1 MTDFEKLGLFY
12 LGKNYDP
19 ATQAATDELLLYDS
33 KDLTTH
39 GVLMGMTGSGKTGLG
54 VALIEEAAIDN
65 IPSIVIDPK
74 GDMTNLLLTFPN
86 LSKEE
91 FLPWVNADEASQ
103 KGISTDEFAQQQAD
117 LWRSGLEKWGETP
130 ERIKMFEDAAERVL
144 YTPGSSSARPI
155 SILKSFNRPQDTDDL
170 ESLAERVS
178 TLVSGLLGLIDI
190 DADPLSSKEHIL
202 LSNIIQTEWIG
213 GRDVEIERLIALIQ
227 DPPMTRIGAFEV
239 EAYYPKKE
247 RFDLAMSI
255 NNLIASPQFS
265 VWTTGDG
272 INISDLFYTSAGKPR
287 ISILSIAH
295 LDDKQRMFFVTL
307 LLNELVSWMRAQAGT
322 GSLRC
327 LLYMDEIFGYL
338 PPVANPPSKRL
349 FLTLLK
355 QARAFGLGLV
365 LATQNPGDLDYKA
378 LSNVGTW
385 FIGRLQT
392 ERDKDKVL
400 EGLLTANSGA
410 DKETLSQQLAG
421 LGKRVFMLNN
431 TKDSHPVLFNTR
443 WVLSYLAGPI
453 MRNRFKELIG
463 DQPVPQAVSSSS
475 AGIGAAAAGVGA
487 ATTAAADPVEPAGG
501 SRPVLSP
508 DVPQTFIPGT
518 GRTYKPVAVAYAD
531 VHYKDTKLGI
541 NVSKQQ
547 NFVVP
552 VSDYINW
559 NGASSAEFAID
570 ELESDPREG
579 RGFAPVGAEVTS
591 KTVKTWESDFTLW
604 LYKEK
609 PLEMFSCPTL
619 EEVSQVDEDERA
631 FRVRVAQ
638 MAREQRDVALDRIRD
653 DYAKE
658 IDSLTKSRARAEKVA
673 VTQEAQAS
681 SHTMGTVISVGSSIL
696 SSIFSSRRGYSGIAR
711 SAQRIGTTM
720 KERNEAAAAEKSI
733 VDIDA
738 QLANIEKQIQDKL
751 ARFQNQDMVEIEP
764 VRLLPT
770 KSDIIVR
777 KVALGWLPEE

>member
-12 LGKNYDP
+12 LGKEYDP
-19 ATQAATDELLLYDS
+19 ATQAVTDDLLLYDS

-74 GDMTNLLLTFPN
+74 GDMTNLFLTFPELN
-86 LSKEE
+86 KEE
-91 FLPWVNADEASQ
+91 FLPWVNADEAAQ
-103 KGISTDEFAQQQAD
+103 KGVSVEDFAQQQAD
-117 LWRSGLEKWGETP
+117 LWRSGLEKWGEKP
-130 ERIKMFEDAAERVL
+130 ERIKMFEDSAERVL
-144 YTPGSSSARPI
+144 YTPGSTSGRPV
-155 SILKSFNRPQDTDDL
+155 SILKSFTRPKDTDDL
-170 ESLAERVS
+170 EALAERVS

-202 LSNIIQTEWIG
+202 LSNIIQTEWIA
-213 GRDVEIERLIALIQ
+213 GRDVEIVKLISLIQ
-227 DPPMTRIGAFEV
+227 DPPMDRIGAFEL

-247 RFDLAMSI
+247 RFELATRI
-255 NNLIASPQFS
+255 NNLLASPQFA

-272 INISDLFYTSAGKPR
+272 IDIDELFYTKSGKPR
-287 ISILSIAH
+287 ISVISIAH

-307 LLNELVSWMRAQAGT
+307 LLNELVSWMRTQSGT

-392 ERDKDKVL
+392 ERDKEKVL

-410 DKETLSQQLAG
+410 DKGELSRQLAG
-421 LGKRVFMLNN
+421 LGKRVFLMNN

-453 MRNRFKELIG
+453 TRNRFKEL
-463 DQPVPQAVSSSS
+463 
-475 AGIGAAAAGVGA
+475 AGESGTAEPNAASQAAGAVA
-487 ATTAAADPVEPAGG
+487 AGTAAASEPAGG
-501 SRPVLSP
+501 TRPVLSP
-508 DVPQTFIPGT
+508 DVPQTFLPGS
-518 GRTYKPVAVAYAD
+518 GPVYKPFAVCFAEARYED
-531 VHYKDTKLGI
+531 RKLGI
-541 NVSKQQ
+541 SFSKQYSLAAPLGAYV
-547 NFVVP
+547 NWHEAE
-552 VSDYINW
+552 SLDYT
-559 NGASSAEFAID
+559 ID
-570 ELESDPREG
+570 DLETEPREG
-579 RGFAPVGAEVTS
+579 RGFGTIDTEVTA
-591 KTVKTWESDFTLW
+591 KTVKSWESDLVLW
-604 LYKEK
+604 LYKEN
-609 PLEMFSCPTL
+609 PLEMYTCPTMDT
-619 EEVSQVDEDERA
+619 VSEPDEDERA

-638 MAREQRDVALDRIRD
+638 TAREQRDTALEKVREEF
-653 DYAKE
+653 AKE
-658 IDSLTKSRARAEKVA
+658 IDSLNKAHARAEKTLA
-673 VTQEAQAS
+673 TQEAQAS
-681 SHTMGTVISVGSSIL
+681 SHTMGTVISVGTSIL
-696 SSIFSSRRGYSGIAR
+696 STLFSSRRGYSGIAR

-720 KERNEAAAAEKSI
+720 KERNEAAAAEKQ
-733 VDIDA
+733 VEDIDA
-738 QLANIEKQIQDKL
+738 QMADIEKKIQDRL
-751 ARFQNQDMVEIEP
+751 ARFQNQDLVEIETI
-764 VRLLPT
+764 RLLPK
-770 KSDIIVR
+770 KSDVIVR
-777 KVALGWLPEE
+777 KCALGWITQA

>member
-1 MTDFEKLGLFY
+1 MSDFEKLGLFY
-12 LGKNYDP
+12 LGKEYDP
-19 ATQAATDELLLYDS
+19 AAQAATDELLLYDS

-65 IPSIVIDPK
+65 IPTIVIDPK

-91 FLPWVNADEASQ
+91 FLPWVNADEAAQ
-103 KGISTDEFAQQQAD
+103 KGLAVEDFAQGQAD
-117 LWRSGLEKWGETP
+117 LWREGLAKWGQQP

-144 YTPGSSSARPI
+144 YTPGSTSARPI
-155 SILKSFNRPQDTDDL
+155 SILRSFTRPKDTDDL
-170 ESLAERVS
+170 EALAERVS

-202 LSNIIQTEWIG
+202 LSNIIQTEWLA
-213 GRDVEIERLIALIQ
+213 GRDVEIVKLIALIQ
-227 DPPMTRIGAFEV
+227 DPPMDRIGAFEI

-247 RFDLAMSI
+247 RFELATRI
-255 NNLIASPQFS
+255 NNLIASPQFA

-272 INISDLFYTSAGKPR
+272 IDIDDLFYTEAGKPR
-287 ISILSIAH
+287 VSILSIAH

-307 LLNELVSWMRAQAGT
+307 LLNELVSWMRAQSGT

-392 ERDKDKVL
+392 ERDKEKVL

-410 DKETLSQQLAG
+410 DKATLSQQLAG
-421 LGKRVFMLNN
+421 LGKRVFLMNN
-431 TKDSHPVLFNTR
+431 TKDSRPVLFNTR

-453 MRNRFKELIG
+453 MRNRFKELAG
-463 DQPVPQAVSSSS
+463 ETEAPQA
-475 AGIGAAAAGVGA
+475 AAATADSGTASTAAGVGV
-487 ATTAAADPVEPAGG
+487 AAAAAVSEPAGG
-501 SRPVLSP
+501 TRPVLSP
-508 DVPQTFIPGT
+508 DVPQTFVPGT
-518 GRTYKPVAVAYAD
+518 GQVYRPHALCYAD
-531 VHYKDTKLGI
+531 VHYEDTKLGI

-547 NFVVP
+547 NFTAP
-552 VSDYINW
+552 VSAYVNW
-559 NGASSAEFAID
+559 NEAAPAEFSIE
-570 ELESDPREG
+570 ELESEPREG
-579 RGFAPVGAEVTS
+579 RGFAPLEAEVTA
-591 KTVKTWESDFTLW
+591 KTVKTWESDFVLW

-609 PLEMFSCPTL
+609 PLEMFNCPTL
-619 EEVSQVDEDERA
+619 DVVSEVDEDERS
-631 FRVRVAQ
+631 FRTRVAQ
-638 MAREQRDVALDRIRD
+638 SAREQRDSALGKIRE

-658 IDSLTKSRARAEKVA
+658 IDSLMKSRARAEKTA
-673 VTQEAQAS
+673 ATQQAQAS

-720 KERNEAAAAEKSI
+720 KERGDVAAAEKEI
-733 VDIDA
+733 EKIDA
-738 QLANIEKQIQDKL
+738 ELARIEKEIQDKL
-751 ARFQNQDMVEIEP
+751 ARFQNQDLVEIEKLS
-764 VRLLPT
+764 LLPK

-777 KVALGWLPEE
+777 KCALAWELKD

>member
-19 ATQAATDELLLYDS
+19 ATQGPTDELLLYDS

-65 IPSIVIDPK
+65 IPAIVIDPK

-91 FLPWVNADEASQ
+91 FLPWVNADEAAQ
-103 KGISTDEFAQQQAD
+103 KGISTEDFAQQQAD
-117 LWRSGLEKWGETP
+117 LWRGGLEKWGQTP

-144 YTPGSSSARPI
+144 YTPGSTSARPI
-155 SILKSFNRPQDTDDL
+155 SILKSFSRPKDTDDL
-170 ESLAERVS
+170 EALAERVS

-227 DPPMTRIGAFEV
+227 DPPMDRIGAFEV

-247 RFDLAMSI
+247 RFELATKI

-265 VWTTGDG
+265 VWTTGAG
-272 INISDLFYTSAGKPR
+272 IDIDDLFYDDAGKPR

-307 LLNELVSWMRAQAGT
+307 LLNELVSWMRAQSGT

-392 ERDKDKVL
+392 ERDKEKVL

-410 DKETLSQQLAG
+410 DKTTLSQQLAG

-463 DQPVPQAVSSSS
+463 EQPEPAPAAS
-475 AGIGAAAAGVGA
+475 AGTGVGAAAAGVA
-487 ATTAAADPVEPAGG
+487 TAAAAASEPVESAGG
-501 SRPVLSP
+501 TRPILSP

-518 GRTYKPVAVAYAD
+518 GRIYHPVALAYAD
-531 VHYKDTKLGI
+531 VHYEDKTLGV

-547 NFVVP
+547 NFTIP
-552 VSDYINW
+552 VGEYINW
-559 NGASSAEFAID
+559 NDAQPAEFALD
-570 ELESDPREG
+570 ELESEPREG
-579 RGFAPVGAEVTS
+579 RGFAPVGAEVTA
-591 KTVKTWESDFTLW
+591 KTVKTWESDFVLW

-609 PLEMFSCPTL
+609 PLEVFSCPTL
-619 EEVSQVDEDERA
+619 ETVSLPEEDERT
-631 FRVRVAQ
+631 FRVRTAQ
-638 MAREQRDVALDRIRD
+638 EAREQRDNALEKIRD

-658 IDSLTKSRARAEKVA
+658 IDSLMKSRARAEKTA
-673 VTQEAQAS
+673 VTQQAQAS
-681 SHTMGTVISVGSSIL
+681 SHTMGTAISIGTSIL

-720 KERNEAAAAEKSI
+720 KERNEAAAAEKTI
-733 VDIDA
+733 TDIDA
-738 QLANIEKQIQDKL
+738 QLARIEKEIQDKL
-751 ARFQNQDMVEIEP
+751 ARFQNSDLVEVER
-764 VRLLPT
+764 VQLLPA

-777 KVALGWLPEE
+777 KVALGWKPGE

>member
-12 LGKNYDP
+12 LGKEYDP
-19 ATQAATDELLLYDS
+19 AAQAATDELLLYDS

-65 IPSIVIDPK
+65 IPTIVIDPK

-91 FLPWVNADEASQ
+91 FLPWVNADEAAQ
-103 KGISTDEFAQQQAD
+103 QGVAVEDFAQQQAD
-117 LWRSGLEKWGETP
+117 LWREGLAKWGQQP
-130 ERIKMFEDAAERVL
+130 ERIRMFEDAAERVL
-144 YTPGSSSARPI
+144 YTPGSTSAKPV
-155 SILKSFNRPQDTDDL
+155 SILKSFTRPKDTDDL
-170 ESLAERVS
+170 EALAERVS

-202 LSNIIQTEWIG
+202 LSNIIQTEWLE
-213 GRDVEIERLIALIQ
+213 GRDVEIVKLIALIQ
-227 DPPMTRIGAFEV
+227 DPPMDRIGAFEV

-247 RFDLAMSI
+247 RFELATRI
-255 NNLIASPQFS
+255 NNLIASPQFA

-272 INISDLFYTSAGKPR
+272 IDIDDLFYTEAGKPR
-287 ISILSIAH
+287 VSILSIAH

-307 LLNELVSWMRAQAGT
+307 LLNELVSWMRAQSGT

-338 PPVANPPSKRL
+338 PPVAAPPSKRL

-392 ERDKDKVL
+392 ERDKEKVL

-410 DKETLSQQLAG
+410 DKSTLSQQLAG
-421 LGKRVFMLNN
+421 LGKRVFLMNN
-431 TKDSHPVLFNTR
+431 TKDSRPVLFNTR

-453 MRNRFKELIG
+453 MRNRFKELAG
-463 DQPVPQAVSSSS
+463 ETEAPQAATAAAETGTAS
-475 AGIGAAAAGVGA
+475 AAAGVGV
-487 ATTAAADPVEPAGG
+487 AAAAAASEPAGG
-501 SRPVLSP
+501 TRPVLSP
-508 DVPQTFIPGT
+508 DVPQTFVPGT
-518 GRTYKPVAVAYAD
+518 GQVYRPHALSYAD
-531 VHYKDTKLGI
+531 VHYEDSKLGI

-547 NFVVP
+547 NFTVP
-552 VSDYINW
+552 VSAYVNW
-559 NGASSAEFAID
+559 NEAAPAEFSIE
-570 ELESDPREG
+570 ELESEPREG
-579 RGFAPVGAEVTS
+579 RGFAPLEAEVTA
-591 KTVKTWESDFTLW
+591 KTVKSWESDFVLW

-609 PLEMFSCPTL
+609 PLEMFNCPTL
-619 EEVSQVDEDERA
+619 DTVSEVDEDERS
-631 FRVRVAQ
+631 FRTRVAQ
-638 MAREQRDVALDRIRD
+638 SAREQRDSALGKIRE

-658 IDSLTKSRARAEKVA
+658 IDSLMKSRARAEKTA
-673 VTQEAQAS
+673 ATQQAQAS

-720 KERNEAAAAEKSI
+720 KERGDVAAAEKE
-733 VDIDA
+733 
-738 QLANIEKQIQDKL
+738 IEKIDEDLARIEKEIQDKL
-751 ARFQNQDMVEIEP
+751 ARFQNQDLVEIEKLS
-764 VRLLPT
+764 LLPKKT
-770 KSDIIVR
+770 DIIVR
-777 KVALGWLPEE
+777 KCALAWALKD

>member
-1 MTDFEKLGLFY
+1 MNDFEKLGLFY
-12 LGKNYDP
+12 LGKEYDP
-19 ATQAATDELLLYDS
+19 AAQDVTDELLLYDS

-65 IPSIVIDPK
+65 IPAIVIDPK

-91 FLPWVNADEASQ
+91 FLPWVNADEAAQ
-103 KGISTDEFAQQQAD
+103 KGESVEDFAQKQAD
-117 LWRSGLEKWGETP
+117 LWRSGLAKWGQQP

-144 YTPGSSSARPI
+144 YTPGSTSGRPV
-155 SILKSFNRPQDTDDL
+155 SILKSFTRPQNTDDL
-170 ESLAERVS
+170 EALAERVS

-202 LSNIIQTEWIG
+202 LSNIIQTEWLA
-213 GRDVEIERLIALIQ
+213 GRDVEIVKLISLIQ
-227 DPPMTRIGAFEV
+227 DPPMDRIGAFEV

-247 RFDLAMSI
+247 RFELATLI
-255 NNLIASPQFS
+255 NNLIASPQFA

-272 INISDLFYTSAGKPR
+272 IDIDDLFYTEAGKPR
-287 ISILSIAH
+287 ISIVSIAH

-307 LLNELVSWMRAQAGT
+307 LLNELVSWMRAQSGT

-338 PPVANPPSKRL
+338 PPVANPPSKRM

-392 ERDKDKVL
+392 ERDKEKVL

-410 DKETLSQQLAG
+410 DKGELSRQLAG
-421 LGKRVFMLNN
+421 LGKRVFLMNN
-431 TKDSHPVLFNTR
+431 TKDNHPVLFNTR

-463 DQPVPQAVSSSS
+463 EDQMAAEASSGAS
-475 AGIGAAAAGVGA
+475 AAGAAAG
-487 ATTAAADPVEPAGG
+487 TAAATATAEEPKEPEGG
-501 SRPVLSP
+501 TRPILSP
-508 DVPQTFIPGT
+508 DIQQTFVPGT
-518 GRTYKPVAVAYAD
+518 GKTYKPHAICYAD
-531 VHYKDTKLGI
+531 VHYEEKKLGI
-541 NVSKQQ
+541 AVSKEQ
-547 NFVVP
+547 NFQVP
-552 VSDYINW
+552 VSAYINW
-559 NGASSAEFAID
+559 DDATPSEFGLE
-570 ELESDPREG
+570 ELESEPREG
-579 RGFAPVGAEVTS
+579 RGFASLEAEVTA
-591 KTVKTWESDFTLW
+591 KTVSGWEKDFVLW

-609 PLEMFSCPTL
+609 PLEMFSCPTMD
-619 EEVSQVDEDERA
+619 EVSTVDEDERA
-631 FRVRVAQ
+631 FRTRVAQ
-638 MAREQRDVALDRIRD
+638 TAREQRDSALDKIRE
-653 DYAKE
+653 DYANE
-658 IDSLTKSRARAEKVA
+658 IDSLTRAKARAEKTA
-673 VTQEAQAS
+673 ATQEAQAS
-681 SHTMGTVISVGSSIL
+681 SHTMGTVISIGTSVL
-696 SSIFSSRRGYSGIAR
+696 SSLFSSRRGYSGIAR

-720 KERNEAAAAEKSI
+720 KERNEAAAAEQEI
-733 VDIDA
+733 VKIDED
-738 QLANIEKQIQDKL
+738 LARIEKDIQDKL
-751 ARFQNQDMVEIEP
+751 ARFQNQDLVEIE
-764 VRLLPT
+764 RLSLLPY
-770 KSDIIVR
+770 KKDIIV
-777 KVALGWLPEE
+777 KKCALGWIPND